1 MYEFKST
8 KRNIVGILAF
18 YLPKCIH
25 KDEIDF
31 TNMRLIYTFS
41 LCILTGASIFA
52 QNHNPVLTGMSG
64 QTLLDELVNQY
75 KPTTVFSYA
84 DARDTLYGKIDRI
97 NDSLEC
103 VYTGYK
109 VYIPPTGDASTAA
122 FSQGINTE
130 HSFPQAFGAGSGN
143 ARSDMHHLFPSREEA
158 NTARGNDQYAD
169 IADNATQTWFYLDQ
183 EQSSIPPASIRDL
196 YSEDRSGSNG
206 LFEPRESKKG
216 DIARA
221 IFYFYTMY
229 KAEADAE
236 SATFFSDQVATLC
249 NWHEQDPVDQVEWN
263 RTWGIAQRQDG
274 KPNPFVLDCS
284 LVARAYCGGTIDA
297 ACMAVSNEEVQEEP
311 NDFDIVPNPSKDY
324 IMINNLE
331 ESSDYR
337 ITSVTGQ
344 VLMSG
349 LVVPGQKI
357 SLGSL
362 PKGIYI
368 LTLERGN
375 NRVSKKFIC
384 R

>member
-1 MYEFKST
+1 MK
-8 KRNIVGILAF
+8 
-18 YLPKCIH
+18 
-25 KDEIDF
+25 
-31 TNMRLIYTFS
+31 LIYTF
-41 LCILTGASIFA
+41 LLSIIVVTAAIA
-52 QNHNPVLTGMSG
+52 QNHNPVLTGMNG
-64 QTLLDELVNQY
+64 QSLLDELVNQY

-103 VYTGYK
+103 IYTGYK

-122 FSQGINTE
+122 FNQGINTE

-158 NTARGNDQYAD
+158 NTARGNDPYAE

-183 EQSSIPPASIRDL
+183 EQSSVPPAAVRDL

-236 SATFFSDQVATLC
+236 SSTFFSDQVSTLC
-249 NWHEQDPVDQVEWN
+249 AWHEQDPVDQVEWN
-263 RTWGIAQRQDG
+263 RTWGIAQRQEG

-284 LVARAYCGGTIDA
+284 LVARAYCGGTVDA
-297 ACMAVSNEEVQEEP
+297 ACMAVSNEEIGESI
-311 NDFDIVPNPSKDY
+311 DFDIVPNPTQDY
-324 IMINNLE
+324 ISLLGIE
-331 ESSDYR
+331 EEYNYSIMD
-337 ITSVTGQ
+337 
-344 VLMSG
+344 MSG
-349 LVVPGQKI
+349 RVLQRGIVNPNTQI
-357 SLGSL
+357 LIEAL
-362 PKGIYI
+362 PVGIYVFEI
-368 LTLERGN
+368 NDGAKRTAKRIV
-375 NRVSKKFIC
+375 RY
-384 R
+384 